1 MTERKR
7 KSEISKHPLS
17 RTSMSTCCHILEILA
32 ERESMGKVPVVSLE
46 EVLADY
52 NNKRIELGKRTSK
65 EPHFKNQINFLKT
78 LGFIDNSS
86 LTETGR
92 RIASHC
98 AGGSHDLYVSI
109 IFFREIYRRVPT
121 FRDLIAK
128 IREGRY
134 SSVAESI
141 EDSARSHG
149 FNDTL
154 KDHLRKWIE
163 ELDMISTEGGTIRI
177 NRFFE
182 SKALESVSIN
192 DVLQFIDAFKDEWD
206 SIQESNL
213 YSDLDK
219 EVFCG
224 TQSVA
229 TMRKVIDKLA
239 EKGYITINHGKY
251 NTNFILRNKLNPAR
265 DISIQHFLNS
275 N

>member
-1 MTERKR
+1 
-7 KSEISKHPLS
+7 
-17 RTSMSTCCHILEILA
+17 
-32 ERESMGKVPVVSLE
+32 
-46 EVLADY
+46 
-52 NNKRIELGKRTSK
+52 
-65 EPHFKNQINFLKT
+65 
-78 LGFIDNSS
+78 
-86 LTETGR
+86 
-92 RIASHC
+92 
-98 AGGSHDLYVSI
+98 
-109 IFFREIYRRVPT
+109 
-121 FRDLIAK
+121 
-128 IREGRY
+128 
-134 SSVAESI
+134 
-141 EDSARSHG
+141 
-149 FNDTL
+149 
-154 KDHLRKWIE
+154 
-163 ELDMISTEGGTIRI
+163 MISTEGGTIRI